1 MLEQRKSG
9 VIHTIKQNC
18 RRCYTCVRDCPA
30 KAIRIVDGQ
39 ASVVEERCIACG
51 NCTAVCSQGAKA
63 YVSGVERVIELLSDG
78 GPVAAMLAPSF
89 PADFPDASA
98 ESLVGTLRQLGF
110 SHVVEVAHGA
120 DAVSRAYRGWLREN
134 PDGVRITTTCPA
146 VVEYIRKYKP
156 ELTQCLIPIVS
167 PMVATAKE
175 VKRRYGDKVRCV
187 FIGPCVAKKLEIRNP
202 EVAGIVEEVLTFQ
215 ELRRLMLVKSV
226 PLGWAPPSRFD
237 PPEGGGGR
245 VYPLVGGLLRSSGIK
260 RDPLQP
266 EVTVLSG
273 QSETIEVLSNLT
285 RDEGP
290 RLLVEALMCRGC
302 YSGPG
307 MYLHHRRL
315 QRKQRI
321 SDYVTSKRTV
331 LPTDGTPEQ
340 EDEDLA
346 SLHREFSPDDQ
357 RLKEPNESEIKQIL
371 ARTNKFSQ
379 EDELN
384 CGACGYPTCRAKA
397 VAVYRGL
404 AEEAMCLP
412 FMVEQ
417 AERVCHELKIP
428 WGELRDVHR
437 HLINT
442 EKLAS
447 MGQMAAGVAHELN
460 NPLSTILLYS
470 NILRRRLQ
478 ARSEFDH
485 DLRLLEDEA
494 QRCKKIIGNLLD
506 FARQNR
512 VKLESTLVEP
522 LLRQAADE
530 SLYAAQDGEDHRVNV
545 VVDCPPDLRA
555 EMDRD
560 QIAQVLGN
568 LVKNAIEAMEGR
580 SGAVRVEARYV
591 PDRDRVRIS
600 VSDQG
605 VGIPPEA
612 RDKIFQ
618 PFFTTKS
625 IGKGTGL
632 GLPISYGIVKMHRG
646 TIWFESESGKGTTFH
661 LELPQ
666 SQAMHARSIS
676 NEQTND
682 SIRR

>member
-1 MLEQRKSG
+1 MLEQRNSG

-39 ASVVEERCIACG
+39 ASVVSERCIACG

-63 YVSGVERVIELLSDG
+63 YLSGVEKVLELLADG
-78 GPVAAMLAPSF
+78 APVAALLAPSF

-98 ESLVGTLRQLGF
+98 ETLVGTLRALGF
-110 SHVVEVAHGA
+110 SHVIEVAHGA
-120 DAVSRAYRGWLREN
+120 DAVSRAYRGWLRDN
-134 PDGVRITTTCPA
+134 ADGVRISTTCPA
-146 VVEYIRKYKP
+146 VVEYIRKYNP
-156 ELTQCLIPIVS
+156 ELTPCLIPIVS
-167 PMVATAKE
+167 PMMATAKA
-175 VKRRYGDKVRCV
+175 VHKRYGDKVRCV
-187 FIGPCVAKKLEIRNP
+187 FIGPCVAKKLEMRDP
-202 EVAGIVEEVLTFQ
+202 EVAGIVDEVLTFQ
-215 ELRRLMLVKSV
+215 ELRRLMLHKSV

-237 PPEGGGGR
+237 PPEATAGR
-245 VYPLVGGLLRSSGIK
+245 VYPLVGGLLRSSGIE

-266 EVTVLSG
+266 EVIVLSG
-273 QSETIEVLSNLT
+273 QAETIEVLSSLR
-285 RDEGP
+285 RDEGH
-290 RLLVEALMCRGC
+290 RILVEALMCRGC

-315 QRKQRI
+315 ERKQRI
-321 SDYVTSKRTV
+321 SEYVTSRGTK
-331 LPTDGTPEQ
+331 LPTAGTPEQ
-340 EDEDLA
+340 EKEDLQ
-346 SLHREFSPDDQ
+346 SLRRGFAADDQ
-357 RLKEPNESEIKQIL
+357 RLKEPTETEIKEIL

-397 VAVYRGL
+397 VAVFRGM

-412 FMVEQ
+412 FVIEQ
-417 AERVCHELKIP
+417 AERVCHELKVP
-428 WGELRDVHR
+428 WEEFRDVHR

-470 NILRRRLQ
+470 NILRRKLKERT
-478 ARSEFDH
+478 EFDH
-485 DLRLLEDEA
+485 DLHLLEDEA

-512 VKLESTLVEP
+512 VRLEPTLVEP

-530 SLYAAQDGEDHRVNV
+530 SRYASGPGETHVRVEV
-545 VVDCPPDLRA
+545 SAPADLQVD
-555 EMDRD
+555 MDRD
-560 QIAQVLGN
+560 QIAQVLAN
-568 LVKNAIEAMEGR
+568 LVKNAVEAMEGTQ
-580 SGAVRVEARYV
+580 GVVRIEARDV
-591 PDRDRVRIS
+591 PDRGRVRIS

-605 VGIPPEA
+605 VGIPAEA

-646 TIWFESESGKGTTFH
+646 TIWFDSEPGKGTTFH
-661 LELPQ
+661 IELPCTQ
-666 SQAMHARSIS
+666 SMRARSMS
-676 NEQTND
+676 HE
-682 SIRR
+682 